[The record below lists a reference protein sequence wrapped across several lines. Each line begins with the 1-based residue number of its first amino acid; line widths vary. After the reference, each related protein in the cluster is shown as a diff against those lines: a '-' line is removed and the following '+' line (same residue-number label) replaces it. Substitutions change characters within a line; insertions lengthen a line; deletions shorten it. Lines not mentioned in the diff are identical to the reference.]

1 MEYNVE
7 IEQKGT
13 WHDVHRVAL
22 TTEGKTPIT
31 PEPSIKWRYKMLR
44 AMHSP
49 IRELTFRIAITIP
62 TFVSVHLSRHHVG
75 VTHYVRTQRTDRTGE
90 DRSKKTQDAPVRHT
104 MSINAE
110 AIINI
115 SRKRLCGMADIET
128 QKAWNAVVKAL
139 REVDPI
145 LAAFCVPECI
155 FRGYC
160 PEFKSCGRFDK
171 PKAIAYR
178 EKYVRAF
185 LSEEGEQ

>member
-7 IEQKGT
+7 IE
-13 WHDVHRVAL
+13 AL
-22 TTEGKTPIT
+22 TGWNVAHRLALKTQGLKPKVPT
-31 PEPSIKWRYKMLR
+31 PTDNWCKKMLK

-49 IRELTFRIAITIP
+49 LRGRIFIIEMTVP
-62 TFVSVHLSRHHVG
+62 YWVSVHFSRHKVG
-75 VTHYVRTQRTDRTGE
+75 VDHFVQSQRTDRTGE
-90 DRSKKTQDAPVRHT
+90 ERDKKPQDAPVRHA
-104 MSINAE
+104 MLINAE

-115 SRKRLCGMADIET
+115 SRKRLCGKADIET

-139 REVDPI
+139 REVDPV

-160 PEFKSCGRFDK
+160 PEFESCGRFDR

-185 LSEEGEQ
+185 LPEEGEQ